1 MGNNS
6 HLGMQI
12 LPFQM
17 ANLVDRFNTIVMIER
32 FNHVAR
38 QGGCDYAGIEVN
50 RVFRVLFISTV
61 EGDQHVLSLMMV
73 ESLSQL
79 VLPPRYSN
87 VFHTNMYRINDDR
100 VRLSLT
106 VRQLGNVP
114 RKLELGFLD
123 G

>member
-1 MGNNS
+1 
-6 HLGMQI
+6 MQI